1 MEDDA
6 STEAESLVTRAAALI
21 HEVDEWSLRLRF
33 QVTFARVLDANRKFV
48 EAALRYYDI
57 SNTQNDQIVQ
67 DDLLELLG
75 KAVTVAVLG
84 KAGPQ
89 RTRVLGILYKDDRI
103 QQLERFPQFASHAN
117 ILTRMYHRQ
126 LIHRKDMTIFETSL
140 LPHQK
145 AVRCLAMY
153 IHHIYR

>member
-6 STEAESLVTRAAALI
+6 SVEAEGLVTRAAALI
-21 HEVDEWSLRLRF
+21 HEVSEWSLRLRF

-57 SNTQNDQIVQ
+57 SNTQNEKIVQ

-89 RTRVLGILYKDDRI
+89 RTRVLGILYKDARI
-103 QQLERFPQFASHAN
+103 EQLERFPQYASHAK

-126 LIHRKDMTIFETSL
+126 LINRNDMATFESCL

-145 AVRCLAMY
+145 AVRTCQSLNY
-153 IHHIYR
+153 